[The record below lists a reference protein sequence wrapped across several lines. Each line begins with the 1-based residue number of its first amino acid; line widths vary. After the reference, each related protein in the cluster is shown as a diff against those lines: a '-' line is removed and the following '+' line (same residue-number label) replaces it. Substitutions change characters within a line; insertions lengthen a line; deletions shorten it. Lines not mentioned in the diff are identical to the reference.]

1 VVTLVETFALRW
13 FSLCY
18 LTLGVLLVTAGIYLL
33 IRLNQF
39 IVYIKGAVTLD
50 NPPVTWIQSV
60 RYLLLFTI
68 PGLILSFFP
77 FSWVELLFSLWCL
90 VIVFTAGQFLLHWN
104 QTAEA
109 IRQNE
114 ERLPVRLRFI
124 AANLISLGLIMFLLY
139 FNLQSSFG

>member
-1 VVTLVETFALRW
+1 MVTLVETFALRW
-13 FSLCY
+13 FSLYY
-18 LTLGVLLVTAGIYLL
+18 LTLGVLLITSGIYLL
-33 IRLNQF
+33 IRLDQF
-39 IVYIKGAVTLD
+39 LVYIKGAVTLD
-50 NPPVTWIQSV
+50 KPPVTWIQSV

-90 VIVFTAGQFLLHWN
+90 VIVFTAGQFLLHWK